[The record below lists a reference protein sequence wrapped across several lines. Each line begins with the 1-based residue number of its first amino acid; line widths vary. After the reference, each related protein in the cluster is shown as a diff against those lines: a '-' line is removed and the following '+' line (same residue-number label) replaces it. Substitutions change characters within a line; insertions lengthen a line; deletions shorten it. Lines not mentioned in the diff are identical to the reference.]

1 MSIAAKPL
9 FLLRL
14 RLRDWLLQLEIFRR
28 QFLAVA
34 IQNRTLY
41 CMIELSDI
49 SRPGMHAE
57 QLDHVVTGFE
67 ANLTAV
73 LMVDLLNELGHQE
86 RNIIQMFPKWRGDAR
101 VARQPIVKN
110 FAKLLFLPLSRK
122 IGVGGRKHSR
132 INRGVFCGPLLS
144 DLVGVQ
150 RNWKP

>member
-86 RNIIQMFPKWRGDAR
+86 RNIIQMFPKWRDRWR
-101 VARQPIVKN
+101 VSRLSKGTR
-110 FAKLLFLPLSRK
+110 LSR
-122 IGVGGRKHSR
+122 IPFRAS
-132 INRGVFCGPLLS
+132 
-144 DLVGVQ
+144 
-150 RNWKP
+150 